1 MSEKKRSVAPP
12 KTQRSRRA
20 SKVEGFDELPKTLQP
35 NLGKDWYRYSPA
47 RTPPPSLVS
56 GSNPSYGAATPGIY
70 VRPMFYLP
78 SKPSD
83 QRLASRRASM
93 AYRNIEDDE
102 SPERAV
108 PATARTLA
116 PKAPNKVAGE
126 AKRLEEPF
134 VEEPAEV
141 VEELNIL
148 PSDATLAGGHTATW
162 GLMIESVGIFL
173 LAAVIAFI
181 VFYLNHLRQDDEDED
196 TSEAE
201 PASTPSAMDPDY
213 QFPYDSIS
221 PATSV
226 PPLFSFDP
234 NDTLY
239 RLENHTVVC
248 VFQSRSQDLHVY
260 SSDYKSVAFPYPYC
274 HLAVYCCMKMNDG
287 YALVPRQGEQ
297 PAFYPYPIITNWN
310 PYIKSVGVIV
320 GGTPEEDQRFRTLFT
335 ESTAEAGQART
346 NFTENARKWCETY
359 NYHRVYLFWSS
370 PVGNITAEVTDKMTR
385 MWTEL
390 SQYNISLGLVSD
402 QRDYHLAAYD
412 SGQLSRFLDPFSFLL
427 VPPSFTD
434 QEFQPTVLTYYD
446 GFTINN
452 ITGFLSN
459 TTSNKVDT
467 ACVLLPSFALESQ
480 LSIATATTIE
490 QSQPSSGPG
499 PAGPHTRKAGHL
511 SFYETCDAVSGCLTS
526 NFTYFRWSL
535 CGNTWLSYP
544 APDLVHNF
552 ICEIQRRTGFSCF
565 GVWDTDWDDVAD
577 HCGEGRYPMMRA
589 VFHWPLQSCDQ
600 CNRSDFAC

>member
-201 PASTPSAMDPDY
+201 PAS
-213 QFPYDSIS
+213 
-221 PATSV
+221 
-226 PPLFSFDP
+226 
-234 NDTLY
+234 
-239 RLENHTVVC
+239 
-248 VFQSRSQDLHVY
+248 
-260 SSDYKSVAFPYPYC
+260 
-274 HLAVYCCMKMNDG
+274 
-287 YALVPRQGEQ
+287 GEQ